1 MLFASIARD
10 AVLGLDA
17 FSIRAGVLIVIH
29 LAVLGWI
36 FR

>member
-1 MLFASIARD
+1 MLFASIARN